1 VGSYTESGLRKV
13 ETPVKL
19 RHFSKL
25 LRICVAGGQ
34 RGNANMSALCT
45 FKFARRARREL
56 IAAGIASAIFNAEC
70 FFGKPKV
77 RVSGV
82 SYYLSDHGRHLMI
95 DVSSEVGEHVAQ
107 IFTGIMMNTLGE
119 DKFQVRRVEGEP
131 APAGRN
137 RRS

>member
-1 VGSYTESGLRKV
+1 
-13 ETPVKL
+13 
-19 RHFSKL
+19 
-25 LRICVAGGQ
+25 
-34 RGNANMSALCT
+34 MSALCT

-56 IAAGIASAIFNAEC
+56 IAAGIVSAIFNAEC

-82 SYYLSDHGRHLMI
+82 SYYLSDRGRHLMI

-107 IFTGIMMNTLGE
+107 IFTGIMINTLGE
-119 DKFQVRRVEGEP
+119 DKFQVKRVEGEP
-131 APAGRN
+131 APAIRN